1 MSALDRISVAAIGT
15 SVADLEAEALRAE
28 AAGVECVWAPELFR
42 SAATQATYLAARTE
56 RIGVGTG
63 IVWAFTRSPF
73 IHAVTALD
81 IDEMSGGR
89 FRLGMGA
96 GVKRLNETWHN
107 AAYGRPAPHLREA
120 VEATRLIMQQA
131 GAGEPI
137 RYQGDYYDIDIK
149 GWVRPHPAPR
159 ESVPIYTAAVQAGMA
174 RMAGDVADG
183 LIGHP
188 IQSLRWIDEVVV
200 GAFEEGLS
208 RSGRARA
215 DFDYLPTVCCAIDD
229 DEARALDMAR
239 RTISFYA
246 TVKTY
251 APLWE
256 MHGFG
261 DNAIAAGEAF
271 RRGDLAGVPAA
282 ISDEMVETYCAAGPL
297 DKVRQRVRETAERAD
312 GLFLTP
318 PTYFISSE
326 ELSEFQNR
334 IIDAFGPAARTGGG
348 AGRA

>member
-1 MSALDRISVAAIGT
+1 MAAPAALERISVAAIGT
-15 SVADLEAEALRAE
+15 SIAELEAETLRSE

-42 SAATQATYLAARTE
+42 SAVTQAAYLAGKTE
-56 RIGVGTG
+56 RIGVATG

-89 FRLGMGA
+89 FRLEMGA

-107 AAYGRPAPHLREA
+107 AEYGRPAPHLREA
-120 VEATRLIMQQA
+120 IEATRLIMRQA
-131 GAGEPI
+131 GSGEPI
-137 RYQGDYYDIDIK
+137 RYEGEYYDIDIK
-149 GWVRPHPAPR
+149 GWVRPHPPAR
-159 ESVPIYTAAVQAGMA
+159 ETPPPIYTAAVQAGMA

-200 GAFEEGLS
+200 PAIEEGLR
-208 RSGRARA
+208 RSGRERSS
-215 DFDYLPTVCCAIDD
+215 FDYLPTVCCAIDD
-229 DEARALDMAR
+229 DEARAIDMAR

-251 APLWE
+251 MPLWE
-256 MHGFG
+256 LHGFA
-261 DNAIAAGEAF
+261 DNAVAAGDAF

-282 ISDEMVETYCAAGPL
+282 ISDEMVEAYCAAGPL
-297 DKVRQRVRETAERAD
+297 DKVRARVEATAERAD

-318 PTYFISSE
+318 PTYFISE
-326 ELSEFQNR
+326 AELSEYQNR
-334 IIDAFGPAARTGGG
+334 IIDAFGPNA
-348 AGRA
+348 

>member
-1 MSALDRISVAAIGT
+1 VSALERVSVAAIGT
-15 SVADLEAEALRAE
+15 SIAELEAETLRAE

-42 SAATQATYLAARTE
+42 SADSQAAYLAAKTE
-56 RIGVGTG
+56 RIGVATG

-107 AAYGRPAPHLREA
+107 ATYGRPAPHLREA
-120 VEATRLIMQQA
+120 IEATRLIMRQA

-137 RYQGDYYDIDIK
+137 RYEGEYYDIDIK
-149 GWVRPHPAPR
+149 GWVRPHPPAR
-159 ESVPIYTAAVQAGMA
+159 ETPPPIYTAAVQAGMA

-200 GAFEEGLS
+200 PAFEEGLRRS
-208 RSGRARA
+208 DRERSG
-215 DFDYLPTVCCAIDD
+215 FDYLPTVCCAIDD
-229 DEARALDMAR
+229 DEGRAIEMAR

-251 APLWE
+251 MPLWE
-256 MHGFG
+256 LHGFAE
-261 DNAIAAGEAF
+261 NAVEAGEAF

-282 ISDEMVETYCAAGPL
+282 ISDEMVEAYCAAGPL
-297 DKVRQRVRETAERAD
+297 DKVRARVEATAERAD

-318 PTYFISSE
+318 PTYFISE
-326 ELSEFQNR
+326 AELSEYQNR
-334 IIDAFGPAARTGGG
+334 IIDAFGPTA
-348 AGRA
+348 

>member
-1 MSALDRISVAAIGT
+1 MGALDRVSVAAIGT
-15 SVADLEAEALRAE
+15 TVADLEAETLRAE

-42 SAATQATYLAARTE
+42 SAVTQAAYLAAKTE
-56 RIGVGTG
+56 RIGIATG

-73 IHAVTALD
+73 LAAVSALD
-81 IDEMSGGR
+81 VDEMSGGR

-107 AAYGRPAPHLREA
+107 AEYGRPAPHLREA
-120 VEATRLIMQQA
+120 IEATRLIMRQA
-131 GAGEPI
+131 SAGEPI
-137 RYQGDYYDIDIK
+137 RFAGEYYDIDIR
-149 GWVRPHPAPR
+149 GWVRPHPPAR
-159 ESVPIYTAAVQAGMA
+159 EAVPIYAAAMQAGMS

-200 GAFEEGLS
+200 DGFETGLR
-208 RSGRARA
+208 RSGRERRE
-215 DFDYLPTVCCAIDD
+215 FDYLPTVCCAIDE
-229 DEARALDMAR
+229 DEGRAIEMAR

-251 APLWE
+251 MPIWE
-256 MHGFG
+256 MHGF
-261 DNAIAAGEAF
+261 AEQALAAGEAF

-282 ISDEMVETYCAAGPL
+282 ISDEMVETYTAAGPL
-297 DKVRQRVRETAERAD
+297 DKVRARVEATAERAD
-312 GLFLTP
+312 GIFLTP
-318 PTYFISSE
+318 PTYFISPE

-334 IIDAFGPAARTGGG
+334 IIDAFGPGITA
-348 AGRA
+348 

>member
-1 MSALDRISVAAIGT
+1 MSALERISVAAIGT
-15 SVADLEAEALRAE
+15 TVADLEADARRAE
-28 AAGVECVWAPELFR
+28 AAGIECIWAPELFR
-42 SAATQATYLAARTE
+42 AADTQAAYLAAKTE

-63 IVWAFTRSPF
+63 ITWAFTRSPF
-73 IHAVTALD
+73 VHAITALD
-81 IDEMSGGR
+81 LDEMSGGR
-89 FRLGMGA
+89 FRLGLGS

-107 AAYGRPAPHLREA
+107 IDYGRPAPHLREA
-120 VEATRLIMQQA
+120 IEATRLIMRQA
-131 GAGEPI
+131 SAGEPI
-137 RYQGDYYDIDIK
+137 RYEGDYYDIDIK
-149 GWVRPHPAPR
+149 GWVRPHPPARAGSAP
-159 ESVPIYTAAVQAGMA
+159 PIYAAAVQAGMA

-200 GAFEEGLS
+200 PGFEGGLG
-208 RSGRARA
+208 RSGRRRA

-229 DEARALDMAR
+229 DEGRALDLAR

-261 DNAIAAGEAF
+261 AEAAAAGDAF
-271 RRGDLAGVPAA
+271 RRGDLAAVPAA
-282 ISDEMVETYCAAGPL
+282 ISDAMVEAYCAAGPL
-297 DKVRQRVRETAERAD
+297 DKVRERVEATARRAD

-318 PTYFISSE
+318 PTYFISPE

-334 IIDAFGPAARTGGG
+334 IVDAFGPG
-348 AGRA
+348 AG

>member
-1 MSALDRISVAAIGT
+1 MGALQRISVAAIGN
-15 SVADLEAEALRAE
+15 SVAELEAEALRAE

-42 SAATQATYLAARTE
+42 SAVTQAAYLAAKTTT
-56 RIGVGTG
+56 IDVATG

-73 IHAVTALD
+73 IHAVSALD
-81 IDEMSGGR
+81 VDEMSGGR
-89 FRLGMGA
+89 FRLGIGA
-96 GVKRLNETWHN
+96 GVKRLNEAWHN
-107 AAYGRPAPHLREA
+107 SDYGKPAPHLRETI
-120 VEATRLIMQQA
+120 EATRLIMQSA
-131 GAGEPI
+131 SAGEPI
-137 RYQGDYYDIDIK
+137 RFRGDHYDIDIK

-159 ESVPIYTAAVQAGMA
+159 ASVPIYTAAVQAGMA

-200 GAFEEGLS
+200 DSFETGLR
-208 RSGRARA
+208 RSGRQRA

-229 DEARALDMAR
+229 DEGRAIEMAR

-251 APLWE
+251 MPLWE
-256 MHGFG
+256 LHGFG
-261 DNAIAAGEAF
+261 ENAREAGAAF
-271 RRGDLAGVPAA
+271 RRGDLAAVPRA

-297 DKVRQRVRETAERAD
+297 DKVRARVEATAARAD

-318 PTYFISSE
+318 PTYFISPE
-326 ELSEFQNR
+326 ELSEFQKR
-334 IIDAFGPAARTGGG
+334 LIDAFGPTLKTETSK
-348 AGRA
+348 

>member
-1 MSALDRISVAAIGT
+1 MGALDRVSVAAIGN
-15 SVADLEAEALRAE
+15 SVAELEADALRAE

-42 SAATQATYLAARTE
+42 SAVTQAAYLAGRTE

-73 IHAVTALD
+73 IAAISALD
-81 IDEMSGGR
+81 VDEMSGGR

-96 GVKRLNETWHN
+96 GVRRLNESWHN
-107 AAYGRPAPHLREA
+107 AEYGRPAPHLREA
-120 VEATRLIMQQA
+120 IEATRLIMRQA
-131 GAGEPI
+131 AAGEPI
-137 RYQGDYYDIDIK
+137 RYRGSYYDIDIR

-159 ESVPIYTAAVQAGMA
+159 EAVPIYAAAMQAGMA

-200 GAFEEGLS
+200 PGFETGLR
-208 RSGRARA
+208 RSGRERR
-215 DFDYLPTVCCAIDD
+215 DFDYLPTVCCAIDE
-229 DEARALDMAR
+229 DEGRAIDLAR

-251 APLWE
+251 MPIWE
-256 MHGFG
+256 MHGFA
-261 DNAIAAGEAF
+261 DNALAAGEAF
-271 RRGDLAGVPAA
+271 RRGDLAAVPAA

-297 DKVRQRVRETAERAD
+297 DKVRARVEATAERAD

-318 PTYFISSE
+318 PTYFISPA
-326 ELSEFQNR
+326 ELGEFQNR
-334 IIDAFGPAARTGGG
+334 IVDAFGPAA
-348 AGRA
+348 

>member
-1 MSALDRISVAAIGT
+1 LSPPDALKRISVAAIG
-15 SVADLEAEALRAE
+15 SAAADLEAEAKRAE

-42 SAATQATYLAARTE
+42 SSMTQAAYLAGRTE
-56 RIGVGTG
+56 RIGVATG
-63 IVWAFTRSPF
+63 IAWAFTRSPF
-73 IHAVTALD
+73 IHAVSALD
-81 IDEMSGGR
+81 VDEFSGGR
-89 FRLGMGA
+89 FRLGLGA

-107 AAYGRPAPHLREA
+107 AEYGRPAPHLRETI
-120 VEATRLIMQQA
+120 EATRRIMQQA

-137 RYQGDYYDIDIK
+137 RFQGEYYDIDIK
-149 GWVRPHPAPR
+149 GWFRPHPAPR

-200 GAFEEGLS
+200 DAFEEGLRRS
-208 RSGRARA
+208 RRERG

-229 DEARALDMAR
+229 DEAKAVDLAR

-251 APLWE
+251 MPLWE
-256 MHGFG
+256 LHGFA
-261 DNAIAAGEAF
+261 DNAAEAGEAF
-271 RRGDLAGVPAA
+271 RRGDLAAVPAA

-297 DKVRQRVRETAERAD
+297 DKVRARVEATAERAD

-318 PTYFISSE
+318 PTYFISPE
-326 ELSEFQNR
+326 ELSEYQNR
-334 IIDAFGPAARTGGG
+334 LIDAFGPA
-348 AGRA
+348 